1 MGIKIKKNVRD
12 LIFYC
17 FRKIIPEL
25 KFLRDKEIEWSYFE
39 SKMTDTQISEFT
51 KIYSPYKIHKS
62 EINEGTYIAPNSSVT
77 YTKIGKFCSIG
88 PNFFCGWGIHP
99 TNGISTSPMFYS
111 TVKQN
116 GKTYVSSDKIDERK
130 KIVIGNDVFI
140 GANVTVLDGVEIGD
154 GAIIGAGAVVSKSIP
169 AYSIAVGC
177 PIKVL
182 EYRFSEQ
189 QIAKLLE
196 IKWWDFKEE
205 YLKDIEKYF
214 FDVENFIEK
223 YSHK

>member
-39 SKMTDTQISEFT
+39 SKMTDTHISEFT

-88 PNFFCGWGIHP
+88 PNFFLWLG
-99 TNGISTSPMFYS
+99 NSSYQRNFNISNVLFYC
-111 TVKQN
+111 
-116 GKTYVSSDKIDERK
+116 KTKWE
-130 KIVIGNDVFI
+130 
-140 GANVTVLDGVEIGD
+140 NV
-154 GAIIGAGAVVSKSIP
+154 
-169 AYSIAVGC
+169 C
-177 PIKVL
+177 
-182 EYRFSEQ
+182 
-189 QIAKLLE
+189 
-196 IKWWDFKEE
+196 
-205 YLKDIEKYF
+205 
-214 FDVENFIEK
+214 
-223 YSHK
+223 